1 MRVRACIVLMGLL
14 SAVAGGAGQTP
25 SPAAPTL
32 STSDKIA
39 ISDAE
44 KAKQDAQAA
53 YNKAQEIESTVIREW
68 NAGHPGFHLDEK
80 TFVVTRDAPRK

>member
-1 MRVRACIVLMGLL
+1 MKGTIAVTLL
-14 SAVAGGAGQTP
+14 ALAGIAFGQATP
-25 SPAAPTL
+25 VL

-80 TFVVTRDAPRK
+80 TFVVTKDATPTKK